1 MAKVAVVSIGG
12 AGTSIMKEMMKIS
25 TDYAAYNVNEKKSVN
40 NARYYGYEEI
50 EVLAEELE
58 SFDCVVITAGL
69 GSKSGDALA
78 ELYGKLDKVRKICFL
93 VSPFYFEID
102 RLLKSR
108 TQLSKIMDN
117 NFEGAVVSLNSL
129 VKDLEDA
136 EPSRERLEKM
146 IKKFDRE
153 MAELIIEM
161 MQEVE

>member
-1 MAKVAVVSIGG
+1 MPKIAVVSIGG
-12 AGTSIMKEMMKIS
+12 AGTSIMKEMLKMS
-25 TDYAAYNVNEKKSVN
+25 SNYTAFNVNDRKSLN
-40 NARYYGYEEI
+40 NARYYGYEEL

-58 SFDCVVITAGL
+58 SFDCVIITAGL

-78 ELYGKLDKVRKICFL
+78 ELYGKLSRVRKLCFL

-102 RLLKSR
+102 RLLRSR
-108 TQLSKIMDN
+108 AQMGKIMGD

-129 VKDLEDA
+129 VKDMDEVEPNEKKLEG
-136 EPSRERLEKM
+136 M